1 MAVDMHDTMA
11 SCHINGSIR
20 AAVIDKQDLN
30 SINSVDLLWQ
40 LRQGCW
46 QGLRFVQA
54 WNLDY

>member
-1 MAVDMHDTMA
+1 LPHQ
-11 SCHINGSIR
+11 
-20 AAVIDKQDLN
+20 AVIDNQDLN